1 MQYSYDAPSITGISP
16 MRGPALGGTTVTISG
31 VNFSGVTAVD
41 SGARGDEPRPGSRW
55 RRHARSR
62 SRAGA
67 SNGMQY
73 SYDAPS
79 ITGISPTHG
88 PALGGTTVTI
98 SGVNLSGVTG
108 VKFGSTPAT
117 GFAFK
122 SDGQITATSPAGT
135 GTVQVTVTTPSGTSN
150 GMPYSY
156 DAPSITSISPTH
168 GPALG
173 GTMVTISGVN
183 LSGVTGVKFG
193 STPAT
198 GFSFKSDG
206 QITATSP
213 AGVGAASVTVTT
225 PSGTS
230 NGEQYTYDGPTLSTI
245 SPTHGPALG
254 GTTVTISGLNLT
266 GVTGVKF
273 GSAPATK
280 FTFNNDRQITAT
292 APAGTG
298 TVPVTVT
305 TPSGTSNGAQYS
317 YDAPSIS
324 SISPADGPAAG
335 GTTVMITGT
344 NFTGATAV
352 NFGQTPATAFTFD
365 NDGQITATSP
375 AGSAT
380 VDITITTPSGTSA
393 TGPGDE
399 FAYTGGSSSSGSGST
414 VVVGSVPAVAA
425 SLPTVGGSG
434 VAFSGSVNPEGSLTT
449 AYFEYGIDLSERGPG
464 ASTVLYDQT
473 TPAAPVGADSS
484 SHPVF
489 TSVAG
494 LQPNALYHVRLVAS
508 NGVGT
513 TIGPDQTF
521 TTAADPAPP
530 APVLG
535 KAVNVVPVSGHVF
548 ILLPPGTSLGTAGD
562 MSLVSKGQGFVPLT
576 EARQIPT
583 GSEIDALSGS
593 LKMVSNNGKVGK
605 TQTAT
610 LTGGVFK
617 VTQDRT
623 GITKGLDDFK
633 LQEGAF
639 LGAPTYGTCK
649 AKHKA
654 TDATIAALSSKT
666 LQLLKVSGH
675 GKFKTTG
682 RYSSATVRGTIYT
695 VADKCN
701 GTLTHV
707 IRDTVLVDDF
717 VRHTKILLRAGQSYL
732 AKKP

>member
-1 MQYSYDAPSITGISP
+1 MKVDSGTQIMATAPAGTGTVDVTVTTTGGTSAKSAADEYAYQPPDISSISP
-16 MRGPALGGTTVTISG
+16 THGPAVGGTTVTISG
-31 VNFSGVTAVD
+31 VNFSGATAVD
-41 SGARGDEPRPGSRW
+41 FGSTPATSFAFKSDGQITATSPAGTGTVQVTVTTPSGT
-55 RRHARSR
+55 
-62 SRAGA
+62 

-79 ITGISPTHG
+79 ITGISPTRG

-98 SGVNLSGVTG
+98 SGVNFLGVTA
-108 VKFGSTPAT
+108 VDFGSTPAT
-117 GFAFK
+117 SFAFK

-156 DAPSITSISPTH
+156 ARSQHHQHQSDAW
-168 GPALG
+168 
-173 GTMVTISGVN
+173 SGAGRDDGHDQRRQP
-183 LSGVTGVKFG
+183 LGVTGVKFG

-449 AYFEYGIDLSERGPG
+449 AYFEYGIDFPSAGPG
-464 ASTVLYDQT
+464 RRRCSMTRPHRRRQS
-473 TPAAPVGADSS
+473 APIRAVT
-484 SHPVF
+484 VF

-548 ILLPPGTSLGTAGD
+548 ILLPPGTSLGAGD
-562 MSLVSKGQGFVPLT
+562 MSL
-576 EARQIPT
+576 
-583 GSEIDALSGS
+583 
-593 LKMVSNNGKVGK
+593 
-605 TQTAT
+605 
-610 LTGGVFK
+610 
-617 VTQDRT
+617 
-623 GITKGLDDFK
+623 
-633 LQEGAF
+633 
-639 LGAPTYGTCK
+639 
-649 AKHKA
+649 
-654 TDATIAALSSKT
+654 
-666 LQLLKVSGH
+666 
-675 GKFKTTG
+675 
-682 RYSSATVRGTIYT
+682 
-695 VADKCN
+695 
-701 GTLTHV
+701 
-707 IRDTVLVDDF
+707 
-717 VRHTKILLRAGQSYL
+717 
-732 AKKP
+732 